1 MEENEQR
8 TVAPE
13 IVPQNDIVPNQ
24 KKGFG
29 IAGLVLGVISILCCM
44 CMGAGLIFCILGGI
58 FSIISVIKGSGTGR
72 TLGIIGLVL
81 NIVGLLLNAFM
92 IISFVMMI
100 DWSHVT
106 MENLQTINNID
117 ANDETQVMQWL
128 QQFFR
133 VDISSYATY

>member
-1 MEENEQR
+1 MEENEQS
-8 TVAPE
+8 VV
-13 IVPQNDIVPNQ
+13 IQSD

-44 CMGAGLIFCILGGI
+44 CLGAGLVFCIIGGI

-81 NIVGLLLNAFM
+81 NILGLVLNAFM
-92 IISFVMMI
+92 IV
-100 DWSHVT
+100 WSNVT
-106 MENLQTINNID
+106 VENLQSINNID
-117 ANDETQVMQWL
+117 PNNENEVMQWM

-133 VDISSYATY
+133 VDISS